1 MFDWVCFIPILN
13 VIVWIFMVSVK
24 NKKSDSYIVGEPEL
38 NPVFLKS
45 HLHQFVGT
53 LSTASFSVF
62 LMDEGSCPLK
72 AQQHCVK
79 TACSSSNH
87 PDEHDAWFISSLC
100 CCLLFVC
107 VLEMCMRGW
116 VTHRLQ
122 TRSTYGYKQSNLNPN
137 LPRGLGKWLNLVT
150 KLLP

>member
-1 MFDWVCFIPILN
+1 MTLLYDEAFLFSHEQNHDDFIISCLIESALSQSLMSLFEYLYNNIIYYIECFCKEQKVRFLHSWGARAEP
-13 VIVWIFMVSVK
+13 SV
-24 NKKSDSYIVGEPEL
+24 P
-38 NPVFLKS
+38 KS

-87 PDEHDAWFISSLC
+87 PDEHDA
-100 CCLLFVC
+100 
-107 VLEMCMRGW
+107 
-116 VTHRLQ
+116 
-122 TRSTYGYKQSNLNPN
+122 
-137 LPRGLGKWLNLVT
+137 
-150 KLLP
+150 

>member
-38 NPVFLKS
+38 NPVFLNHTCTNS
-45 HLHQFVGT
+45 LAPFPQRV
-53 LSTASFSVF
+53 SVSS
-62 LMDEGSCPLK
+62 LWTK
-72 AQQHCVK
+72 ARVPWKRSNTVK

>member
-1 MFDWVCFIPILN
+1 MFNWVCFIPILN

-38 NPVFLKS
+38 NPVFLN
-45 HLHQFVGT
+45 HTWTNLFGT
-53 LSTASFSVF
+53 LSTVSFSFF
-62 LMDEGSCPLK
+62 LMDEGLCPLS

-100 CCLLFVC
+100 CITLVCCLC
-107 VLEMCMRGW
+107 VFWKCAWEDGWLIDCRPDLPTGTNKVIATWTCQGGLENG
-116 VTHRLQ
+116 
-122 TRSTYGYKQSNLNPN
+122 
-137 LPRGLGKWLNLVT
+137 
-150 KLLP
+150 